1 MIDKISFLLSISV
14 GGVVVEGSG
23 AGLVDAVTTVAA
35 NVDGVN
41 TGELL
46 LAGKVIG
53 SNLGQT
59 LHHN

>member
-1 MIDKISFLLSISV
+1 MSNKISFLLSISV

-35 NVDGVN
+35 NIDGVN

-46 LAGKVIG
+46 LPGR
-53 SNLGQT
+53 
-59 LHHN
+59 